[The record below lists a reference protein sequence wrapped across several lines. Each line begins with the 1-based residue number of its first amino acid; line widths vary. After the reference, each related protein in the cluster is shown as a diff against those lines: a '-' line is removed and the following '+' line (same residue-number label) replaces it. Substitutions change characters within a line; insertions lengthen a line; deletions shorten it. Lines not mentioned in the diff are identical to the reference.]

1 MPFRFSLAT
10 VLKIRES
17 LEKREERVL
26 QTIQLE
32 MARVVHQIEELN
44 AAIARSHKAR
54 EQAMVKPVPAIHL
67 QLLLSQAKTA
77 EETRAALFQNL
88 KTLELKRDEQ
98 IKVYQQAHQDRETLT
113 DMSNKQRDLYDQ
125 EKARDEQKSLD
136 DIFMARRHRDQ

>member
-54 EQAMVKPVPAIHL
+54 EQAMEKPVPAIHL
-67 QLLLSQAKTA
+67 QLLLSQAKAA
-77 EETRAALFQNL
+77 EETRALLFQNL
-88 KTLELKRDEQ
+88 RTLEQKRDQQ

-125 EKARDEQKSLD
+125 DKARAEQKSLD
-136 DIFMARRHRDQ
+136 DIFMARRHRSQ